1 MYAQI
6 DHWLTRPQVNPED
19 PFPLLYRFMGADGVL
34 KTVESWQ
41 LRLSPWLK
49 MNDPREKKE
58 WRTADIIAGR
68 LQAVPPY
75 TQHELERAFDR
86 LLRRGARLACFTDD
100 RAPVTEHSSRWLLHR
115 GWGRSAM
122 WDRYADSHK
131 GGCLVFNSQAL
142 MERFDTFQLGAGYIR
157 TWGRVEYVDEPIS
170 IELQADVRSDEHLV
184 ELLDETTSGRYTVSD
199 LYMKKL
205 KDWESEREFRT
216 VEVLWNIPEAEL
228 DEPLYMP
235 IGASLRTVIIGEMFS
250 EVDLDRLRERLG
262 SYPEAPELFRCSWHG
277 GVPFLASS

>member
-1 MYAQI
+1 
-6 DHWLTRPQVNPED
+6 
-19 PFPLLYRFMGADGVL
+19 
-34 KTVESWQ
+34 
-41 LRLSPWLK
+41 
-49 MNDPREKKE
+49 
-58 WRTADIIAGR
+58 
-68 LQAVPPY
+68 
-75 TQHELERAFDR
+75 
-86 LLRRGARLACFTDD
+86 
-100 RAPVTEHSSRWLLHR
+100 
-115 GWGRSAM
+115 M

-184 ELLDETTSGRYTVSD
+184 ELLDETTFGRYTVSD

-228 DEPLYMP
+228 DESLYMP

-262 SYPEAPELFRCSWHG
+262 SCPEAPELFRCSWHG